1 MLPTYEGTPILSHEP
16 EVCWYSGEGGESPTS
31 TDIYTSR
38 SRAAFLVSNQGA
50 NEKFYFKSYE
60 SDFEILER
68 KKKKKVPYKIMLL
81 KSDNK
86 E

>member
-1 MLPTYEGTPILSHEP
+1 MNLRYASTLVRAVKAPPAQ
-16 EVCWYSGEGGESPTS
+16 TS
-31 TDIYTSR
+31 TPAEAGPSSWFLTRVQMKIFTS
-38 SRAAFLVSNQGA
+38 SHMKVTL
-50 NEKFYFKSYE
+50 KS
-60 SDFEILER
+60 LEGK